1 MTPFATELS
10 RQLLRWFG
18 LYLVTIGLPEET
30 LRPLLEDPQAVSFVA
45 GIISYGLAE
54 AGWLLSRLRRWW
66 KGEPV
71 A

>member
-1 MTPFATELS
+1 
-10 RQLLRWFG
+10 
-18 LYLVTIGLPEET
+18 VTIGLPKET

>member
-10 RQLLRWFG
+10 RQLLRWLG
-18 LYLVTIGLPEET
+18 LYLVAAGLPET
-30 LRPLLEDPQAVSFVA
+30 MRPLFENPQAVSFVA

>member
-10 RQLLRWFG
+10 RQLLRWLG
-18 LYLVTIGLPEET
+18 LYLVAAGLPET
-30 LRPLLEDPQAVSFVA
+30 MRPLFEHPQAVAFVA
-45 GIISYGLAE
+45 GLLSYGLAE

>member
-18 LYLVTIGLPEET
+18 LYLVTIGLPKET